1 MEGQPV
7 HNYTGQQF
15 GSYRLLAL
23 LGRGGF
29 ADVYLAQHTYL
40 RTQVALKLFR
50 ARLDDEH
57 MQGFLAQTLAIARLQ
72 HPHIVRILECDI
84 HDGAPFLVMHHAP
97 NSTLRQRHPT
107 GSQLPLTTVLAYTR
121 QAASA
126 LHYAHRARQRLPPP
140 LRELAGLRRRP
151 ATRLP
156 FT

>member
-57 MQGFLAQTLAIARLQ
+57 MQDFLAQTRVIARLQ

-84 HDGAPFLVMHHAP
+84 LFFTDSPTTEIYTLSLHGAL
-97 NSTLRQRHPT
+97 L
-107 GSQLPLTTVLAYTR
+107 L
-121 QAASA
+121 
-126 LHYAHRARQRLPPP
+126 
-140 LRELAGLRRRP
+140 
-151 ATRLP
+151 
-156 FT
+156 